1 MKKGEK
7 LELFLLGRHDLEMVE
22 IIKILEQNCK
32 KFEDLKKNIDKQ
44 KSAGN

>member
-7 LELFLLGRHDLEMVE
+7 LELFLLCGHDLEIFE
-22 IIKILEQNCK
+22 IIKILKQNCK
-32 KFEDLKKNIDKQ
+32 KFEYLKKNIDKQ

>member
-7 LELFLLGRHDLEMVE
+7 LELFLLGGHDLEMLE

-32 KFEDLKKNIDKQ
+32 KFENLEENLKKI
-44 KSAGN
+44 S

>member
-7 LELFLLGRHDLEMVE
+7 LELFLLGGHDLEMLE
-22 IIKILEQNCK
+22 IIKILKQKGK

-44 KSAGN
+44 KSVGN